1 MLRRYMNANEPQ
13 RSSYRQKEDYVA
25 DSTLWIEDPLYGW
38 LNKNLKPDGTQYNL
52 DKEGLRI
59 YTTIDSRM
67 QQYAEDAIKEHLGQ
81 DLQKV
86 FFNELR
92 RKRNAPFSDDVT
104 QKFVKC

>member
-1 MLRRYMNANEPQ
+1 MLGLGSYYRDMLRRYMNAMSLKVLPIG
-13 RSSYRQKEDYVA
+13 RRRDYVA
-25 DSTLWIEDPLYGW
+25 DSTLWMEDPLYGW

-81 DLQKV
+81 I
-86 FFNELR
+86 
-92 RKRNAPFSDDVT
+92 
-104 QKFVKC
+104 